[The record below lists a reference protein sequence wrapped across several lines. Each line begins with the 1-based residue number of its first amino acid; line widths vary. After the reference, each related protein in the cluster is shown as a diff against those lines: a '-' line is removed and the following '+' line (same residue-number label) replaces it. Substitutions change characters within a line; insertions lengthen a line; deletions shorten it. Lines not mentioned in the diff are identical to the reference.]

1 MDVFE
6 VGSHVWYV
14 PAERPAV
21 YHLLVCEEIVKNTIT
36 GKDIE
41 YVFKNI
47 VGKKSK
53 TISSKDCNGEFF
65 NERSEVFDYLAAQA
79 SLAIN
84 KMLDKQQKDKI
95 PSNPT
100 PVIEPPETMEQ
111 QYEDT
116 GETIVELP
124 DGTKARLKG
133 GIPK

>member
-1 MDVFE
+1 MNVFE

-14 PAERPAV
+14 PAKRPAV
-21 YHLLVCEEIVKNTIT
+21 YHLLVCEEIVKNTIA

-47 VGKKSK
+47 IGTKSK
-53 TISSKDCNGEFF
+53 TISSKNCDGEFF
-65 NERSEVFDYLAAQA
+65 SERSEVFDFLTARA

-84 KMLDKQQKDKI
+84 KMLDKQQKEKA
-95 PSNPT
+95 PLEQPA
-100 PVIEPPETMEQ
+100 IEAALVLDQ
-111 QYEDT
+111 QSENND
-116 GETIVELP
+116 ETIVELP